1 MVNREVGGTKMSTVG
16 EGVTVNDL
24 TKTGLRDM
32 AAHLVIVHTA
42 SVKVP
47 RTFIGQTKMHDL

>member
-24 TKTGLRDM
+24 TKIGLRDM
-32 AAHLVIVHTA
+32 AANLVIVHTA
-42 SVKVP
+42 LVRVP
-47 RTFIGQTKMHDL
+47 RTFI